1 MYKSP
6 SRHRFDGCGSLGV
19 CDGRRKGAEG
29 RRRSM
34 VRAATQ
40 PRKKWRN
47 GNYTRRKSFN
57 NRLTKAM
64 FVIHRKEREANSH
77 SEVKLLVF
85 RGAALTSLYNRC
97 VVFFFGSS
105 NCLLLALCL
114 SVPFFDVPW
123 MIAKWKDE
131 EKFFF
136 SLSLA
141 LFCCFL
147 VVEGRLNGGK

>member
-1 MYKSP
+1 MVVVRWVCAMVVERARRVGGDPWSEPRLSP
-6 SRHRFDGCGSLGV
+6 
-19 CDGRRKGAEG
+19 E
-29 RRRSM
+29 
-34 VRAATQ
+34 
-40 PRKKWRN
+40 KKWRN

-85 RGAALTSLYNRC
+85 RGAALSSLYNRC